1 MRLNCVIKVDEEG
14 EKHVYRNGAN
24 LGGQREINFHEVILI
39 SSKFPA
45 GASFNEPAQ
54 GARM

>member
-39 SSKFPA
+39 SSWCQF
-45 GASFNEPAQ
+45 
-54 GARM
+54 